1 MAAKKR
7 KTADFYKKNPEA
19 YKKKLAYDK
28 KYNSTPAKKKYRA
41 ELAKERRARGIE
53 GKGGPDVSHA
63 KNGKFKLENPS
74 KNRARNGHGKNGRLA
89 EGGSSRKSKPG
100 YKAQRNPRKSNTG
113 RQTGARKKK

>member
-7 KTADFYKKNPEA
+7 KTADFYKSNPES

-28 KYNSTPAKKKYRA
+28 KRNDTPARKKYRA
-41 ELAKERRARGIE
+41 ELAKERRARGIM

-63 KNGKFKLENPS
+63 KNGKFKLENAS

-89 EGGSSRKSKPG
+89 NGGTARKSKPG
-100 YKAQRNPRKSNTG
+100 YKAQRNPRKS
-113 RQTGARKKK
+113 KK